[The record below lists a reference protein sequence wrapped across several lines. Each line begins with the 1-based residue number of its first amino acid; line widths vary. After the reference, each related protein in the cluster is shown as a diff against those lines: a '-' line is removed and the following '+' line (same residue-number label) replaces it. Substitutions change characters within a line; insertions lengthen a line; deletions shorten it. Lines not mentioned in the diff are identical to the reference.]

1 MSLSWPSKDPGELLD
16 YQIDWSALLD
26 GDTIDSSSFA
36 VLSGSVV
43 IDSSSI
49 DNVTTTV
56 WLSGGTL
63 NETCTVENTIET
75 AVGRIFQQSVRLRI
89 RER

>member
-1 MSLSWPSKDPGELLD
+1 MSLSWPSKDPGEVLD

-26 GDTIDSSSFA
+26 GDTIDASSFA

-43 IDSSSI
+43 VDSDSI

-63 NETCTVENTIET
+63 NETCTIENTIET
-75 AVGRIFQQSVRLRI
+75 AVGRTFQQSVRLRI

>member
-1 MSLSWPSKDPGELLD
+1 MSLSWPSKDPGEVLD

-26 GDTIDSSSFA
+26 GDTIDSSTFD

-43 IDSSSI
+43 VDSSSI

-75 AVGRIFQQSVRLRI
+75 VIGRTFQQSVRLRI

>member
-1 MSLSWPSKDPGELLD
+1 MSLSWPSKDPGEVLD

-26 GDTIDSSSFA
+26 GDTIDSSTFD

-43 IDSSSI
+43 VDSSSI

-75 AVGRIFQQSVRLRI
+75 VIGRIFQQSVRIRI